1 MARQNSTPSDRRQHA
16 SPDNA
21 VNDAFRLGERE
32 VQDLRLFRGDRS
44 GTPKGNRTPVT
55 AVKGRCPNR

>member
-1 MARQNSTPSDRRQHA
+1 MARQNSTPSDCRQHA

-21 VNDAFRLGERE
+21 VNDAFRPGERE
-32 VQDLRLFRGDRS
+32 VPDLQVFREDRS